1 MTMFWRCHSLSQ
13 LITVATYGY
22 CHNPGRLN
30 LMRAEMCI
38 VMTRQRYLLSILE
51 YWRGKFKQSKPSKR
65 NLRFIPQPQLYSF
78 PSAPFPSSVIL
89 LSAPLQPCAFLFM
102 WEENDC
108 CNTFCRYIRTFCIA
122 DEAERSGISP
132 AVYRGIDTAPE
143 QSLDQHSGGA
153 REGGGCG
160 IRQHLTSWSSQH
172 FGRLFITLSFTRL
185 SAL

>member
-1 MTMFWRCHSLSQ
+1 MYLSKFKHDTIFWRCHSLSP

-89 LSAPLQPCAFLFM
+89 LSAPSSRALFCSCERKMTAAIRSAATYGHFALQMRLR
-102 WEENDC
+102 D
-108 CNTFCRYIRTFCIA
+108 
-122 DEAERSGISP
+122 
-132 AVYRGIDTAPE
+132 
-143 QSLDQHSGGA
+143 
-153 REGGGCG
+153 RE
-160 IRQHLTSWSSQH
+160 
-172 FGRLFITLSFTRL
+172 
-185 SAL
+185 SALLYTEGSTQLPNSRWTNTVAVRGKEEDVALGNT